1 MATKRTQ
8 GQHFDSVVRHIFS
21 WSISDI
27 LNNNIFKDKVKKIPD
42 TFDTVENYFESFT
55 YPLVEEMRAEMC
67 SNLEA
72 ISHAPFVEIKS
83 LKCTKPKELI
93 YRIAIMP
100 PFRSSGSGDNEI
112 YSPRKGDI
120 LMLLHSRPSDV
131 SDLIQDQQS
140 HRLCEVFKD
149 EFDGLPPYNY
159 VIMAS
164 GEINISKD
172 TRKGRANSRLL
183 ANFQMS
189 TITYNRIFKALS
201 IGLARGGNLGV
212 IQKVLRPDSMDTE
225 GNVFISSDLVGSIH
239 DVDIR
244 THLSKLDLNES
255 QTNAILNCI
264 SARQCRHKKL
274 INLIWGPPGTGK
286 TKMITGL
293 VWLLDQLGCRTL
305 ICAPTNAAVREV
317 VSRLLKLL
325 KEFSAISPCR
335 MGDVVLLGNEKWLKV
350 TDDLQDVFLDY
361 RAKKLVECFA
371 LLTGWKHCLSSVL
384 EFFIDGVS
392 IYKQDLHYKKILR
405 EEKGRDWANKAE
417 DADIDEE
424 SFVSFAKREFSSLVK
439 KFTTCFGT
447 LHRHLPRDA
456 FSDDNCK
463 KIYNLI
469 DSLECFKNLLSKE
482 EGFSN
487 LEEIFVSPYQD
498 AMSLAETS
506 FEQCN
511 SSTEFNLRHTRAY
524 CCQMLKMLE
533 KSLNI
538 TSLSG
543 KLSIEDFCLQ
553 TANLIFCTAST
564 SAKLYRLE
572 VKRPFELVVIDEAA
586 QLKESE
592 SLVPMQISFI
602 DHAVLIGDER
612 QLPALVKSKVSE
624 NAMFGRSLFER
635 LCSLGHRKH
644 LLNIQYRM
652 HPSISLFPNANFYE
666 NKILNGS
673 NVTGKNH
680 RRKYLPGP
688 MYGPYSFINIKH
700 GYESFDNIGRSR
712 KNDIEVTVVMHI
724 LSSLVTS
731 TNRTRQRLSVGI
743 ICPYTAQVLAIQDS
757 LGKLHRRN
765 SNMKVKVSSVDG
777 FQGSEEDV
785 IILCTVRSNAGG
797 LIGFLSNCNRTNV
810 SLTRARYCLW
820 ILGNAPTL
828 ISSGSI
834 WARLVSDAKARNCFF
849 DATEDRGIATA
860 ISKSGFGR
868 SNADSIN
875 FDQLRI
881 SERSKEV

>member
-1 MATKRTQ
+1 
-8 GQHFDSVVRHIFS
+8 
-21 WSISDI
+21 
-27 LNNNIFKDKVKKIPD
+27 
-42 TFDTVENYFESFT
+42 
-55 YPLVEEMRAEMC
+55 MC

-93 YRIAIMP
+93 YRIAITP
-100 PFRSSGSGDNEI
+100 PIRSSGSGDNEI

-120 LMLLHSRPSDV
+120 LMLLHSRPSDD

-149 EFDGLPPYNY
+149 EFVVLPPYNY

-183 ANFQMS
+183 ANFLMS
-189 TITYNRIFKALS
+189 TINYNRIFKALS

-212 IQKVLRPDSMDTE
+212 IQKVLRPDSM
-225 GNVFISSDLVGSIH
+225 
-239 DVDIR
+239 
-244 THLSKLDLNES
+244 
-255 QTNAILNCI
+255 TNAILNCI
-264 SARQCRHKKL
+264 SARQCRHKKS
-274 INLIWGPPGTGK
+274 INLIWGPPGTRK
-286 TKMITGL
+286 TKTITGL

-335 MGDVVLLGNEKWLKV
+335 MGDVVLLGNEKRLKV

-487 LEEIFVSPYQD
+487 LEEIFESPYQD
-498 AMSLAETS
+498 AMSLAETTS

-543 KLSIEDFCLQ
+543 KS
-553 TANLIFCTAST
+553 
-564 SAKLYRLE
+564 
-572 VKRPFELVVIDEAA
+572 
-586 QLKESE
+586 
-592 SLVPMQISFI
+592 
-602 DHAVLIGDER
+602 
-612 QLPALVKSKVSE
+612 
-624 NAMFGRSLFER
+624 
-635 LCSLGHRKH
+635 
-644 LLNIQYRM
+644 
-652 HPSISLFPNANFYE
+652 
-666 NKILNGS
+666 
-673 NVTGKNH
+673 
-680 RRKYLPGP
+680 
-688 MYGPYSFINIKH
+688 
-700 GYESFDNIGRSR
+700 
-712 KNDIEVTVVMHI
+712 
-724 LSSLVTS
+724 
-731 TNRTRQRLSVGI
+731 
-743 ICPYTAQVLAIQDS
+743 
-757 LGKLHRRN
+757 
-765 SNMKVKVSSVDG
+765 
-777 FQGSEEDV
+777 
-785 IILCTVRSNAGG
+785 
-797 LIGFLSNCNRTNV
+797 
-810 SLTRARYCLW
+810 
-820 ILGNAPTL
+820 
-828 ISSGSI
+828 
-834 WARLVSDAKARNCFF
+834 
-849 DATEDRGIATA
+849 
-860 ISKSGFGR
+860 
-868 SNADSIN
+868 
-875 FDQLRI
+875 
-881 SERSKEV
+881 